1 MKKFV
6 FISLVLVLM
15 LSMVFAALKDVPAN
29 HWATPAINSLVSKGI
44 IAGYPDGTY
53 RGKAFI
59 TRYQMAVVLDKAVN
73 YLESSLAKV
82 EDSVSAIQGFNN
94 DISFLYKKL
103 GIVSDKLENTASTND
118 LNEVKATLNAV
129 FKTVS
134 INNQQTNDSITGL
147 SNIVYS
153 NKDKLMGISEKVV
166 DLEKT
171 VSGLNYSNDLD
182 LIYSKLAALK
192 ELQFNQVKD
201 IKDLQNE
208 ATSLNYLSKSV
219 KDNQAAIN
227 SVALSLGS
235 TLYNLQ
241 GTVSANTDSIKS
253 IQEKV
258 ASLNDLSASVK
269 DNQAA
274 INSVA
279 LSLGSTIYNMQD
291 TVNSNSDSIE
301 SLQASV
307 KNVNSDLTNL
317 QASVKNVNSDLTKLS
332 SSVSEN
338 GKTAKSAS
346 SMAMMALVV
355 GIVGIALGAYAAFK

>member
-29 HWATPAINSLVSKGI
+29 HWAAPAINSLASKGI

-73 YLESSLAKV
+73 YLESPLA
-82 EDSVSAIQGFNN
+82 SVQEKLKNLTNTVLTLNDYNSFLNTQQMQMQDKMASMAATITKLQNTIAGIEGFNN

-103 GIVSDKLENTASTND
+103 GIVSDKLENTASTSD

-192 ELQFNQVKD
+192 ELQFDQVKD
-201 IKDLQNE
+201 IKDLQN
-208 ATSLNYLSKSV
+208 
-219 KDNQAAIN
+219 
-227 SVALSLGS
+227 
-235 TLYNLQ
+235 
-241 GTVSANTDSIKS
+241 
-253 IQEKV
+253 KV
-258 ASLNDLSASVK
+258 
-269 DNQAA
+269 
-274 INSVA
+274 
-279 LSLGSTIYNMQD
+279 
-291 TVNSNSDSIE
+291 E
-301 SLQASV
+301 SLQTLDA
-307 KNVNSDLTNL
+307 DLTNL